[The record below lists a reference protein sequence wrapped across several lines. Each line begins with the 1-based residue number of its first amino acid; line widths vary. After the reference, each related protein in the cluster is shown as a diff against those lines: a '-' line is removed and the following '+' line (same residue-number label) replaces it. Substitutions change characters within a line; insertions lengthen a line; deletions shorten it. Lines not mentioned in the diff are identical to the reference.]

1 MNNEKRNKIA
11 MIVIITL
18 IIVFTGFQYYSTALL
33 LTKLEEERNG
43 KGYVSDEV
51 WYVSSARNI
60 LEKVFHIRP
69 VLPSNR
75 YGASIIYDGELDW
88 KALEHLASKYNI
100 SIVDNS
106 YSEIKAFYIE
116 SSNQEN
122 IQDFIKELKNQV
134 KIKDVVYGWRIP
146 DAANIDLYLNLEH
159 PPLGKYLI
167 ALSILVFSDYPLY
180 WRIPSIITGMLIVL
194 FTFIVLLK
202 LSKNYL
208 LAIIG
213 CLFTAVDPIMR
224 ALSSIALLDIYVAL
238 FTVLSLYFAISK
250 KHKEALL
257 SALIGSG
264 FKFNTLFVLVPLFL
278 LYIRDK
284 LKEDNSIVNFIYY
297 TTRYFLVAV
306 IGFIFIQSI
315 ISIPLIAH
323 LGFNSWFNQAV
334 IGSIK
339 WHTSIKCTGTGCPIS
354 SAPWDWFIGNNGFV
368 LYYLNNNK
376 KLVALGFWPLWSI
389 ALSYSIILS
398 PAYRFDKKYAYS
410 WLFLIGVFTGYL
422 LLWIIG
428 GRTQYSFYSVQFAP
442 LVYVFLMLTTTYIVA
457 DKAKISKILH
467 EWYSLYW
474 AVWGAFLEVLLVR
487 KEDNRKTYI

>member
-1 MNNEKRNKIA
+1 MNNEKPNRI
-11 MIVIITL
+11 IVITIIT
-18 IIVFTGFQYYSTALL
+18 IVIVFSGFQYYTNASL
-33 LTKLEEERNG
+33 LTKLEIERNG

-60 LEKVFHIRP
+60 LEKILHIKP
-69 VLPSNR
+69 VLPNNR
-75 YGASIIYDGELDW
+75 YGASIIYDEIIDW
-88 KALEHLASKYNI
+88 KALENLALKYNVT
-100 SIVDNS
+100 IVDKS
-106 YSEIKAFYIE
+106 YTEIKAFYVE
-116 SSNQEN
+116 SSDQKNLKGFVE
-122 IQDFIKELKNQV
+122 ELKNQV
-134 KIKDVVYGWRIP
+134 NVEDVIYGWRIP
-146 DAANIDLYLNLEH
+146 DASNINKYLNLEH

-167 ALSILVFSDYPLY
+167 AISISIFGDYPLY

-194 FTFIVLLK
+194 FTFAVILK

-213 CLFTAVDPIMR
+213 CLFAAIDPIMR

-257 SALIGSG
+257 SVLIGSG
-264 FKFNTLFVLVPLFL
+264 FKFNTLFVLIPLFL

-284 LKEDNSIVNFIYY
+284 LKEDKTILNFIYY
-297 TTRYFLVAV
+297 TTRYILLAS
-306 IGFIFIQSI
+306 ISFIAIQFI
-315 ISIPLIAH
+315 ISIPLIVH
-323 LGFNSWFNQAV
+323 LGLNTWFDQAL

-339 WHTSIKCTGTGCPIS
+339 WHISVKCTGTGCPIS
-354 SAPWDWFIGNNGFV
+354 SAPWDWFMGSNGFV
-368 LYYLNNNK
+368 LYYLKNNK

-398 PAYRFDKKYAYS
+398 PAYRFNKKYAYS

-442 LVYVFLMLTTTYIVA
+442 LVYVFLILTTTNIVA
-457 DKAKISKILH
+457 DKAKITKVMQQ
-467 EWYSLYW
+467 WYTLYTFIW
-474 AVWGAFLEVLLVR
+474 NTFLELLLA
-487 KEDNRKTYI
+487 